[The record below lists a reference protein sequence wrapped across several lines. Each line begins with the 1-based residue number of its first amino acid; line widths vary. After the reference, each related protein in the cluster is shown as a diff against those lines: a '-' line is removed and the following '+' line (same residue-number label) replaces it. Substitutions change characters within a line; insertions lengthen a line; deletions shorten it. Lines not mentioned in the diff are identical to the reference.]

1 MKHSKWGIN
10 CMEGI
15 VAFIINLFFSDQETY
30 NLNEGVLI
38 IVLISL
44 LTALTISIIVAKK
57 NNLFSK
63 PTGYDD
69 PLGETDQLQ

>member
-1 MKHSKWGIN
+1 MKGIL
-10 CMEGI
+10 
-15 VAFIINLFFSDQETY
+15 AFFVNLLFSNQETY

-38 IVLISL
+38 LVLISL

-63 PTGYDD
+63 PGGYED
-69 PLGETDQLQ
+69 PLGDTDHMQ

>member
-1 MKHSKWGIN
+1 
-10 CMEGI
+10 MEGI
-15 VAFIINLFFSDQETY
+15 LAFFVNFLFSNQETY

-44 LTALTISIIVAKK
+44 LIALTISIIVAKK

-63 PTGYDD
+63 SIGYED

>member
-1 MKHSKWGIN
+1 
-10 CMEGI
+10 MEGI
-15 VAFIINLFFSDQETY
+15 LAFFVNLLFSNQETY

-38 IVLISL
+38 VVLISL

-63 PTGYDD
+63 SGGYED

>member
-1 MKHSKWGIN
+1 
-10 CMEGI
+10 MEKI
-15 VAFIINLFFSDQETY
+15 VVFFVNLFFSNQETY

-44 LTALTISIIVAKK
+44 ITALTISIIVAKK
-57 NNLFSK
+57 NNLFNK

-69 PLGETDQLQ
+69 PLGEMDQLQ

>member
-1 MKHSKWGIN
+1 
-10 CMEGI
+10 
-15 VAFIINLFFSDQETY
+15 
-30 NLNEGVLI
+30 LI

-44 LTALTISIIVAKK
+44 LIALTISIIVAKK

-63 PTGYDD
+63 SVGYED